1 MAPKTV
7 SKKTESAPAPVA
19 TEAPKAA
26 TKSVSKKSE
35 SKKAEAPVA
44 EQVEAPKAVKAPKQ
58 PKAPKAEAA
67 PVTETTSE
75 GEKKERRVPTKESL
89 HTDFESLLTKISAE
103 VERLRAAK
111 PKAKGVKFLKT
122 INKDIKQLHS
132 DVNRVNK
139 FKKNGE
145 RKSSTSSGF
154 LKPVNISSELAKFT
168 GWDVSKAYSR
178 TAVTKF
184 ICNYIKTKKL
194 YEESDKRNILC
205 DASLKALL
213 KYDPSNPPKDE
224 EGKPQ
229 PLTYFRL
236 QQYLKTHFKAIPAV
250 EVEDDLE

>member
-1 MAPKTV
+1 MAP
-7 SKKTESAPAPVA
+7 
-19 TEAPKAA
+19 
-26 TKSVSKKSE
+26 KSVSKKSE
-35 SKKAEAPVA
+35 SAPAPVVAEAPKATKAASTKKDKKAEPVVEAAP
-44 EQVEAPKAVKAPKQ
+44 VEAPKAVKAPKQ
-58 PKAPKAEAA
+58 PKAPKAEAVATEAA
-67 PVTETTSE
+67 PATES
-75 GEKKERRVPTKESL
+75 EKKERRVPTKESL
-89 HTDFESLLTKISAE
+89 HTDFESLLAKISGE

-145 RKSSTSSGF
+145 RKASTSSGF

-205 DASLKALL
+205 DASLKSLL
-213 KYDPSNPPKDE
+213 KYDPANPPKDE

-236 QQYLKTHFKAIPAV
+236 QQYLKGHFKAIPAV
-250 EVEDDLE
+250 EVEEDLE

>member
-1 MAPKTV
+1 MAPTKV
-7 SKKTESAPAPVA
+7 SKKSESAPAPVA

-26 TKSVSKKSE
+26 TKATKKSE
-35 SKKAEAPVA
+35 SKKAEAPVEVA
-44 EQVEAPKAVKAPKQ
+44 PVEVAPKATKAPKQ
-58 PKAPKAEAA
+58 PKAEAA
-67 PVTETTSE
+67 PVATEVET
-75 GEKKERRVPTKESL
+75 EKKERRVPTKESL
-89 HTDFESLLTKISAE
+89 HTDFEALLAKISGE

-194 YEESDKRNILC
+194 YEEADKRNILC
-205 DASLKALL
+205 DAALKSLL
-213 KYDPSNPPKDE
+213 KYDPANPPKDE

-250 EVEDDLE
+250 EVEEDLE

>member
-1 MAPKTV
+1 MAPKSV
-7 SKKTESAPAPVA
+7 SKKSESAPAPVA

-26 TKSVSKKSE
+26 TKAASKKSE
-35 SKKAEAPVA
+35 SKKTEAPVEVA
-44 EQVEAPKAVKAPKQ
+44 EAPKAVKAPKQ

-67 PVTETTSE
+67 PATTENTES
-75 GEKKERRVPTKESL
+75 EKKERRVPTKESL
-89 HTDFESLLTKISAE
+89 HTDFESLLAKISGE

-145 RKSSTSSGF
+145 RKASTSSGF

-205 DASLKALL
+205 DASLKSLL

-236 QQYLKTHFKAIPAV
+236 QQYLKSHFKAIPTV
-250 EVEDDLE
+250 EVEEDLE

>member
-1 MAPKTV
+1 MAP
-7 SKKTESAPAPVA
+7 
-19 TEAPKAA
+19 
-26 TKSVSKKSE
+26 KSVSKKSE
-35 SKKAEAPVA
+35 SAPAPVEAPKATKAASTKKDKKAEAPVVEPVA
-44 EQVEAPKAVKAPKQ
+44 EAPKAVKAPKQ
-58 PKAPKAEAA
+58 PKAPKAEATTEAA
-67 PVTETTSE
+67 PATSE
-75 GEKKERRVPTKESL
+75 SEKKERRVPTKESL
-89 HTDFESLLTKISAE
+89 HTDFESLLAKISGE

-145 RKSSTSSGF
+145 RKTSTSSGF

-205 DASLKALL
+205 DASLKSLL
-213 KYDPSNPPKDE
+213 KYDPANPPKDE

-236 QQYLKTHFKAIPAV
+236 QQYLKSHFKAIPAV
-250 EVEDDLE
+250 EVEEDLE